1 MNSHWILPIAAGDL
15 IGKIRY
21 VSELKASEQ

>member
-1 MNSHWILPIAAGDL
+1 MNSHWILPIAGGDL

-21 VSELKASEQ
+21 VSELEASEQ